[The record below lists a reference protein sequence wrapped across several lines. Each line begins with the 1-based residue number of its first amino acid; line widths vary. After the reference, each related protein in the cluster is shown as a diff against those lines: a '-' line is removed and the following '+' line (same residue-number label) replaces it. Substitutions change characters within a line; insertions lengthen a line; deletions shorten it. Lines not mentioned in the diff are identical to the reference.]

1 MADGLVNRMDTVRY
15 QLETGARDVST
26 KRRGKAGSE
35 TAERL
40 SEAKRAPHPG
50 RAGLSTGLSRLLLA
64 RGSLLPKEGATE
76 ELQRQL

>member
-1 MADGLVNRMDTVRY
+1 MDAGRY
-15 QLETGARDVST
+15 QLETGARDVSM
-26 KRRGKAGSE
+26 KHRGKAGSE

-50 RAGLSTGLSRLLLA
+50 QAGLSAGLSRLLLA
-64 RGSLLPKEGATE
+64 RGGLLPQEGATE